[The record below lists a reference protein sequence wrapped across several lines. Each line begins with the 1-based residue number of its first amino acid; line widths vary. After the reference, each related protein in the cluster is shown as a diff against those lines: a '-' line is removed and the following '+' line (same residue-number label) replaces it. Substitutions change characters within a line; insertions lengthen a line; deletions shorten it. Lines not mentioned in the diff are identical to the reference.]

1 MNEDL
6 EKLMYNIDKLAE
18 TWEEESLKGAHFLYS
33 AKKLQYELTKLKLM
47 IGIDRFD
54 ALPTYVRWL
63 NETTKHIDD
72 MANLFKKDNNNGDN
86 K

>member
-1 MNEDL
+1 MSDDIDMMINRV
-6 EKLMYNIDKLAE
+6 DKLAE

-47 IGIDRFD
+47 IGIERFD

-63 NETTKHIDD
+63 NETTKHIDE
-72 MANLFKKDNNNGDN
+72 MANLLKKDS

>member
-6 EKLMYNIDKLAE
+6 EKLMDNIDKLADI
-18 TWEEESLKGAHFLYS
+18 WEEESLKGAHFLCS

-47 IGIDRFD
+47 IGIENFD
-54 ALPTYVRWL
+54 SLPTYVRWL
-63 NETTKHIDD
+63 NETTKHINE
-72 MANLFKKDNNNGDN
+72 MANLFKKDN